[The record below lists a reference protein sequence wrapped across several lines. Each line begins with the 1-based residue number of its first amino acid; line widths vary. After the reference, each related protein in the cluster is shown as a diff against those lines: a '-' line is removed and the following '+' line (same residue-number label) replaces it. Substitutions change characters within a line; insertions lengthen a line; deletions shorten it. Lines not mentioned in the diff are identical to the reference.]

1 MMKNTEES
9 RVGSTRGESD
19 LEDLTK
25 VMLPQNTDI
34 AEGGGQV
41 ASWEKNFQVASA
53 LAKPLKQERA

>member
-34 AEGGGQV
+34 AEGGG
-41 ASWEKNFQVASA
+41 
-53 LAKPLKQERA
+53 